1 MSRRRLTERV
11 AGGLPWLGAA
21 ALVAALLAH
30 RSALES
36 AQARTAELEGPAHR
50 TWVADRVLGAD
61 LSEVRLPAP
70 EGGEGA
76 LHRGEGWTLVWL
88 VDPAACPACLDR
100 TGAWREVI
108 RRPGLDGAVVLVGVT
123 AARAARMRA
132 RASLD
137 GRVLADPDG
146 ELSASMGVSEVT
158 PAVFALAD
166 RDGIVAL
173 AEARRAATTCDWSF
187 PRQAAALVAGG
198 DARRLREGGT

>member
-1 MSRRRLTERV
+1 MSGRRLAERV
-11 AGGLPWLGAA
+11 VGGLPWLGAA

-36 AQARTAELEGPAHR
+36 AQARAGELEGPAHR
-50 TWVADRVLGAD
+50 SWVADRVLGAD

-70 EGGEGA
+70 DGGEAA
-76 LHRGEGWTLVWL
+76 LHRGEGWTVVWL

-100 TGAWREVI
+100 TGDWREAI
-108 RRPGLDGAVVLVGVT
+108 RRPGLDGTVVLAGVT
-123 AARAARMRA
+123 ASGAARMRE
-132 RASLD
+132 RAGLD

-146 ELSASMGVSEVT
+146 ELSASMGVDGVT

-166 RDGIVAL
+166 RNGTVAL

-198 DARRLREGGT
+198 DARRLRKGGS